1 MTCRPRVLVGNLRLA
16 HRIGR
21 HRCNQAGRCR
31 RAGLTHTAR
40 QTILRALTAPLQ
52 NVADLAV
59 PRAASKRRP
68 TAGDPPRPHT
78 GHSGRR
84 SFYHGSN
91 GSIRRLFRNTPLLDA
106 KCGHAVGRVR
116 STPRSVRREGGPAHH
131 HQQAARRTVA
141 NPHRRP
147 HPSPSPL
154 VLDHGPGRAR
164 LLFSVRPAPPPVS
177 ITQRRLLGR
186 HPSIDGSALLPGL
199 PALLPAFV
207 RPSPLARLAP
217 H

>member
-1 MTCRPRVLVGNLRLA
+1 MTCRPRVLVGHLRLA

-91 GSIRRLFRNTPLLDA
+91 GSIRRPFRNTPLLDA

-116 STPRSVRREGGPAHH
+116 STPRSVRREGGPAHR
-131 HQQAARRTVA
+131 QSAQAAPPIPITPCPGPWPGSCQAVVLGSPGA
-141 NPHRRP
+141 APCVH
-147 HPSPSPL
+147 HPASPL
-154 VLDHGPGRAR
+154 GPSSIDRR
-164 LLFSVRPAPPPVS
+164 LRPASRPCSPPS
-177 ITQRRLLGR
+177 
-186 HPSIDGSALLPGL
+186 SALP
-199 PALLPAFV
+199 PWHAS
-207 RPSPLARLAP
+207 RPISARCGGW
-217 H
+217 